1 MCVTGNGG
9 VQSSPDNV
17 TPVWVQRTVRGLG
30 RFGAVPNLV
39 ARLAGMG
46 NSSELLINTVTMNVP
61 NLLIGTNQKV
71 RGPAAFVGFGST
83 SLLGPPVER

>member
-1 MCVTGNGG
+1 
-9 VQSSPDNV
+9 
-17 TPVWVQRTVRGLG
+17 
-30 RFGAVPNLV
+30 
-39 ARLAGMG
+39 MG

-71 RGPAAFVGFGST
+71 RGPAALVGFGST